1 MSSTLPSAVAHTAPI
16 SMISISLAGRPSA
29 SSQVAS
35 RSMTSTGVTESP
47 RGAATAHVH
56 VLPVSTNRGISVS
69 RRAGKCR
76 TSMRGVTGVVPMI
89 RAAMSGENRA
99 RRAASG
105 NCSRHIELTHAA
117 QTVVNG
123 SIDAGTPVPEN
134 KPFDGDKDLLHRAFD
149 KGACDMVHTF
159 SQNASRKERLMCK
172 TRQPSSP

>member
-1 MSSTLPSAVAHTAPI
+1 
-16 SMISISLAGRPSA
+16 
-29 SSQVAS
+29 
-35 RSMTSTGVTESP
+35 
-47 RGAATAHVH
+47 
-56 VLPVSTNRGISVS
+56 
-69 RRAGKCR
+69 
-76 TSMRGVTGVVPMI
+76 MRGVTGVVPMI

-134 KPFDGDKDLLHRAFD
+134 KPAFDGDKDLLHRAFD

-159 SQNASRKERLMCK
+159 RKMLHERALDVQDTAAIIATAPYQGM
-172 TRQPSSP
+172 RPANPS